1 MEDENL
7 QLLLTSADG
16 LLKSRREL
24 TATIRKQDFA
34 THRLTSGTV
43 FSPLTLAG
51 KIRM

>member
-1 MEDENL
+1 MEDQNL
-7 QLLLTSADG
+7 QLLLTSADE

-24 TATIRKQDFA
+24 AATIRKQDFA
-34 THRLTSGTV
+34 THRLASGTV